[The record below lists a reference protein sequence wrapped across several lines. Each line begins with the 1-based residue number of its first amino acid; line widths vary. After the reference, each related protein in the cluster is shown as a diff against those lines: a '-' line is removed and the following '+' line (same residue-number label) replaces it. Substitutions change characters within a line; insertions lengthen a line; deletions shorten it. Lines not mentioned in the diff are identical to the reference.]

1 LRNGDCAQAR
11 ALLIA
16 TLATNPAQPT
26 AWLWLSGAVHD
37 PAEQRYC
44 LERALAYDPTLTA
57 AQKGVAALAHVA
69 AREVVLGAD
78 RRPPTVAA
86 PSADRRPLTAAA
98 PTADRRPLTA
108 AAPTADRR
116 PPSEALPTADVPT
129 ADRRPLT
136 AAVPT
141 ADRRLPTA
149 AAPTADCRLPS
160 EALPPSAVGNP
171 WRLIW
176 AQPAAAMQ
184 AALAGRN
191 FGETLGLGSLAGM
204 SLMLAAMAQHDLGD
218 QVRPAELL
226 LLALISGPVLGVIL
240 LVFGGVLLRSSGG
253 WLAGQGSA
261 GAVRAALA
269 WAGVPLIIGLALW
282 LLQLVLW
289 PQASF
294 GAMTTAPTDILLRV
308 IFGGIHLLLGGW
320 AAWLSLVGL
329 SAAHRFDL
337 FRAALS
343 WLLALG
349 FVIGVGL
356 FTITGTA
363 LLIGLRGG

>member
-1 LRNGDCAQAR
+1 MPSRHPDAPQLAAAITALRNGDRAQAR
-11 ALLIA
+11 ALLIT

-57 AQKGVAALAHVA
+57 AQQGVAALAHVA
-69 AREVVLGAD
+69 AREVILG
-78 RRPPTVAA
+78 
-86 PSADRRPLTAAA
+86 ADRRPLTAD
-98 PTADRRPLTA
+98 T
-108 AAPTADRR
+108 PTADRR
-116 PPSEALPTADVPT
+116 PPTADTPTADT
-129 ADRRPLT
+129 
-136 AAVPT
+136 
-141 ADRRLPTA
+141 
-149 AAPTADCRLPS
+149 
-160 EALPPSAVGNP
+160 PPSAVGNP

-176 AQPAAAMQ
+176 AQPAAAMH

-204 SLMLAAMAQHDLGD
+204 SLMLAAMAQRDLGD

-240 LVFGGVLLRSSGG
+240 LIFGGVLLRSSGG
-253 WLAGQGSA
+253 WLDGQGSA

-294 GAMTTAPTDILLRV
+294 GAIATASPNILLRV